1 MKQTVG
7 GVLFLLGLTMIV
19 GTVGSVDMELIS
31 GAREAFQLII
41 GGLVVL
47 GGFRLIMGG
56 VKDGN

>member
-7 GVLFLLGLTMIV
+7 GILFLLGLTMIV
-19 GTVGSVDMELIS
+19 GTIGSVDMELIS

-47 GGFRLIMGG
+47 GGFRLIMKGERN
-56 VKDGN
+56 GN

>member
-7 GVLFLLGLTMIV
+7 GILFLLGLTMIV
-19 GTVGSVDMELIS
+19 GTVGSVDLELIS

-41 GGLVVL
+41 GWLVVR

-56 VKDGN
+56 DKHGN